1 LPAKKMDC
9 ANSEKEPKMKKHCS
23 RLVRWAGLALLIAS
37 MLVPQAGSL
46 QAEAVAEQ
54 PPAGP
59 EKPGS
64 RVVPG
69 ELITE
74 AVYLGDVTEGML
86 DEAPPIDET
95 DYPKLESQLEQL
107 YESAVLGKGRPLE
120 TFAGQR
126 HIDLAAGTARVI
138 LEMEIDPEAHQAGP
152 AAVKSV
158 MLESGETA
166 TIEHAPPIAVRAD
179 LATGI
184 AATDATYETAYQ
196 SWVQVLAPFHSLVAL
211 SKIDGVR
218 YVRLP
223 FPAKQLELATR
234 PSEVGTLTSEGVALT
249 NIDTWHTTGYD
260 GAGINLAVYDFGFTG
275 WATRQAN
282 GDLPSSPNLVQKDY
296 SSVYSFSPDTSGYR
310 HGTACA
316 EIAYDMAPGSTVYL
330 YAWGTEAEF
339 GNAVADYQGVNG
351 NKVATMS
358 IGWVNA
364 GPYDGTGPINDIVNT
379 AANTYSIFWAN
390 SAGND
395 QKSHDSFTSA
405 QYGSGDY
412 VSFGG
417 AQYNVFGPSS
427 GYYWDILA
435 GYTIDLFL
443 EWDDWN
449 AARSQNV
456 NEQDYDL
463 YLYRSVNSGTTWSQ
477 VAYSSIRQC
486 NTNNPPVEAI
496 SYTPTVAGWYRLA
509 IQRYETAGCAHTWG
523 EWLDLYSWV
532 NTGASNLWYHY
543 NYCNSLTIPADADG
557 AVATGAIFW
566 GEDGTSPSYGLEPF
580 SSLGPRN
587 AYGGAQPATTWEKVD
602 VVAPDGVSTA
612 TYGASDGTKYAGGGS
627 GFWGTSAASPH
638 AAGLAASIWE
648 WLSTATLAQLRSY
661 VELQAVDRPLGSC
674 GGTAGQD
681 NTYGEGRINGPI
693 APTSVQL
700 SRFEASVRDGSVVIE
715 FQRPDAWMLGPL
727 AAAQA
732 LSLLILAAAILI
744 LVYRHRRRPVT
755 EAAPVDT
762 TGEA

>member
-1 LPAKKMDC
+1 
-9 ANSEKEPKMKKHCS
+9 MKKHCS

-37 MLVPQAGSL
+37 MLVPQAGNL
-46 QAEAVAEQ
+46 QAGGHQ
-54 PPAGP
+54 
-59 EKPGS
+59 KPGS

-69 ELITE
+69 EAITE
-74 AVYLGDVTEGML
+74 AVYLGDVTQEALEG
-86 DEAPPIDET
+86 APPVDET
-95 DYPKLESQLEQL
+95 DYPRLESQLEQL

-126 HIDLAAGTARVI
+126 HINLTAGTARVI
-138 LEMEIDPEAHQAGP
+138 LEMDIDPEAHQAGP
-152 AAVKSV
+152 ATVKRV
-158 MLESGETA
+158 ILESGQTA
-166 TIEHAPPIAVRAD
+166 TIEHGPPIAVRGD

-184 AATDATYETAYQ
+184 AATDATYETAYGN
-196 SWVQVLAPFHSLVAL
+196 WVQVLAPFHSLVAL

-223 FPAKQLELATR
+223 FPAKELELATA
-234 PSEVGTLTSEGVALT
+234 PLEAGTQTSEGVPLT
-249 NIDTWHTTGYD
+249 DIDEWHTAGYD
-260 GAGINLAVYDFGFTG
+260 GTGINLAVYDFGFTG
-275 WATRQAN
+275 WATRQTN
-282 GDLPSSPNLVQKDY
+282 GDLPSGVNLVQKDY
-296 SSVYSFSPDTSGYR
+296 SSVYSFSPDTSGYD

-339 GNAVADYQGVNG
+339 GNAVADYQGVSG
-351 NKVATMS
+351 NKVVTMS

-405 QYGSGDY
+405 QYATGDY

-427 GYYWDILA
+427 DNYWNVPA

-449 AARSQNV
+449 EARTQNV

-463 YLYRSVNSGTTWSQ
+463 YLYRRAIAGGAWVQ
-477 VAYSSIRQC
+477 VANSSIRQC
-486 NTNNPPVEAI
+486 NTTNPPVEAI
-496 SYTPTVAGWYRLA
+496 SYTPSVAGVYRLA
-509 IQRYETAGCAHTWG
+509 IQRYQSAGCTHTWG

-566 GEDGTSPSYGLEPF
+566 NEDSTSPSYGLEPF

-587 AYGGAQPATTWEKVD
+587 AYGGAQPGTTWAKVD

-612 TYGASDGTKYAGGGS
+612 TYGASNGTNYAGGGS

-648 WLSTATLAQLRSY
+648 WIPAATLAQLRSY

-681 NTYGEGRINGPI
+681 NTYGEGRINVLPTV
-693 APTSVQL
+693 PTSVQL
-700 SRFEASVRDGSVVIE
+700 SGFEASVQDASVVIG
-715 FQRPDAWMLGPL
+715 FQQPDEWMLGPL
-727 AAAQA
+727 AAAQV
-732 LSLLILAAAILI
+732 LSLLILGTALLI
-744 LVYRHRRRPVT
+744 LVYRYRRRRVT
-755 EAAPVDT
+755 KAAPVDAT
-762 TGEA
+762 DEA

>member
-1 LPAKKMDC
+1 MDW
-9 ANSEKEPKMKKHCS
+9 ANSKEGTTMKKHRS
-23 RLVRWAGLALLIAS
+23 RRVRWAGLALLIAS

-46 QAEAVAEQ
+46 QAG
-54 PPAGP
+54 GP
-59 EKPGS
+59 QKPGS

-69 ELITE
+69 DAITE
-74 AVYLGDVTEGML
+74 LVYLGDVTP
-86 DEAPPIDET
+86 EALEEVPPTDET

-126 HIDLAAGTARVI
+126 HIDLAAGMARVI
-138 LEMEIDPEAHQAGP
+138 LEMDIDPEAHQAGP
-152 AAVKSV
+152 ATVKRV
-158 MLESGETA
+158 TLESGRTA
-166 TIEHAPPIAVRAD
+166 TIEQAPPIAVRGA

-184 AATDATYETAYQ
+184 AATDATYETAYGN
-196 SWVQVLAPFHSLVAL
+196 WVQVLAPFHSLVAL
-211 SKIDGVR
+211 SRMDGVR

-223 FPAKQLELATR
+223 FPARQLKLAMR
-234 PSEVGTLTSEGVALT
+234 PLEAGTQTSEGVALT
-249 NIDTWHTTGYD
+249 DIGDWHTAGYD
-260 GAGINLAVYDFGFTG
+260 GTGINLAVYDFGFTG
-275 WATRQAN
+275 WAARQTN
-282 GDLPSSPNLVQKDY
+282 GDLPSGGNLVQKDF
-296 SSVYSFSPDTSGYR
+296 SSVYSFSPDTSGYN

-339 GNAVADYQGVNG
+339 GNAVADYQSVSG

-379 AANTYSIFWAN
+379 AANSYNIFWAN

-405 QYGSGDY
+405 QYGSGNY

-427 GYYWDILA
+427 GYYWVIPA

-449 AARSQNV
+449 AARTQNV

-463 YLYRSVNSGTTWSQ
+463 YLYRSVNNGTTWSQ
-477 VAYSSIRQC
+477 VAHSSIRQC

-496 SYTPTVAGWYRLA
+496 SYTPSFAGVYRLA
-509 IQRYETAGCAHTWG
+509 IQRYQIAGCPHTWG

-543 NYCNSLTIPADADG
+543 NYCNSLSIPADADG
-557 AVATGAIFW
+557 AVATGAVFW

-587 AYGGAQPATTWEKVD
+587 AYGGAQPATTWNKVD
-602 VVAPDGVSTA
+602 VVAADGVSTV
-612 TYGASDGTKYAGGGS
+612 TYGASNGTNYAGGGS

-638 AAGLAASIWE
+638 TAGLAASIWE
-648 WLSTATLAQLRSY
+648 SLPTVTSAQLRTY
-661 VELQAVDRPLGSC
+661 VEVRAADRPLGSC
-674 GGTAGQD
+674 GGTSGQD
-681 NTYGEGRINGPI
+681 CTYGEGRINVPI
-693 APTSVQL
+693 GGTTSVQL
-700 SRFEASVRDGSVVIE
+700 SRLEASAEGGSVIME
-715 FQRPDAWMLGPL
+715 LQRPDVWMLGPL
-727 AAAQA
+727 ARA
-732 LSLLILAAAILI
+732 LLLCLLILAAAILT
-744 LVYRHRRRPVT
+744 LVFRHRRGTVVE
-755 EAAPVDT
+755 EAPADR